1 MYVYVFIQLYATNTS
16 RWNVRKLWSE
26 YSVGVGIGRNLRQH
40 SESVQPLWFAQIAQ
54 ASRAETLERVPGES
68 HHHRR
73 IPALFLYGQ
82 SANPLTILSW
92 LLDVDW
98 SWPMYQLYHISIVLS
113 WLKQKCT
120 SWNAFRSMI
129 SAEMSQIDDVH
140 PVDCW

>member
-1 MYVYVFIQLYATNTS
+1 MPEKMPDRMSDRCQIECQNRCQEECQNRYQEECRIECQSICQKEYQIECQNVCICIQCIHTIICHKYLQMECQKTM
-16 RWNVRKLWSE
+16 SE

-82 SANPLTILSW
+82 SANPLTILS
-92 LLDVDW
+92 
-98 SWPMYQLYHISIVLS
+98 
-113 WLKQKCT
+113 
-120 SWNAFRSMI
+120 
-129 SAEMSQIDDVH
+129 
-140 PVDCW
+140 